1 MRHHSY
7 NKDFAFVKPPMD
19 FDKYTERDVLQYCLG
34 ATLYMPGTK
43 DIKDKVLNHQLNV
56 TSLVMCCEDAIK
68 EEDLPIAEQNILDHM
83 DYFADMDAY
92 FAAKMKLFAPDVC
105 QNIVYNVDDERVNA
119 GIRGLGR
126 EAMRIGIR
134 ESSDVYAND
143 IEIGERGCS
152 LSGGQRQRIALARA
166 LYRQPRLLI
175 LDEATSSLDRESRE
189 QMLRR
194 IRRFRDE
201 GGTVM
206 LITHQDE
213 SAAIADKIIQMNNIR
228 AH

>member
-1 MRHHSY
+1 M
-7 NKDFAFVKPPMD
+7 
-19 FDKYTERDVLQYCLG
+19 L
-34 ATLYMPGTK
+34 TK
-43 DIKDKVLNHQLNV
+43 
-56 TSLVMCCEDAIK
+56 
-68 EEDLPIAEQNILDHM
+68 
-83 DYFADMDAY
+83 
-92 FAAKMKLFAPDVC
+92 
-105 QNIVYNVDDERVNA
+105 
-119 GIRGLGR
+119 
-126 EAMRIGIR
+126 
-134 ESSDVYAND
+134 
-143 IEIGERGCS
+143 IGERGCS

>member
-1 MRHHSY
+1 M
-7 NKDFAFVKPPMD
+7 N
-19 FDKYTERDVLQYCLG
+19 
-34 ATLYMPGTK
+34 ATL
-43 DIKDKVLNHQLNV
+43 L
-56 TSLVMCCEDAIK
+56 E
-68 EEDLPIAEQNILDHM
+68 NISCLESV
-83 DYFADMDAY
+83 
-92 FAAKMKLFAPDVC
+92 PDVR
-105 QNIVYNVDDERVNA
+105 RVA
-119 GIRGLGR
+119 DILEELGLAAWVSGLPL
-126 EAMRIGIR
+126 GLLTK
-134 ESSDVYAND
+134 V
-143 IEIGERGCS
+143 GERGCS

-213 SAAIADKIIQMNNIR
+213 SAAIADKIIQMDNIR
-228 AH
+228 AHG